1 MTQLLLF
8 EDSSDE
14 RQEIKLNTLLE
25 KYDKLRKSQH
35 ARITGLQKEIKD
47 LRSELDFL
55 KSHICKENLF
65 L

>member
-1 MTQLLLF
+1 MWSQLPLF
-8 EDSSDE
+8 EESAEDKHN
-14 RQEIKLNTLLE
+14 RQIQTLEE

-47 LRSELDFL
+47 LKSDLDLL
-55 KSHICKENLF
+55 KSYICKGNL